1 MIVLVTGAN
10 GFLGTALV
18 SSLIEQTEH
27 EIRCLVRQGSS
38 HDKLDTLIRDFS
50 HRCRI
55 VYGSLNRCED
65 CLEMIKGVECVF
77 HLASAKGG
85 PPAEMFK
92 DSSVATRNL
101 LDAIKDSAPGIQ
113 FIHCSSFSVYGV
125 SGVKKGVVID
135 EKTPLEQEPVKRDI
149 YSYTK
154 LHQENLVKFYS
165 EKHGIPTVILRP
177 GVIYG
182 PGGTAISPRVGLNLF
197 GIFLFIGGKNILPL
211 TYVDNCAEAFVV
223 AAKSADFSGDIYNV
237 VDDNLIN
244 AKTFLSLYRKNVDK
258 CRYVPI
264 PYWLMWLLSIF
275 CEKYYQRSKGQLPDV
290 FTRYKTASIWK
301 PQQYNNAKLKG
312 LGWLPRISTEE
323 GLNKHFLSL
332 KNQSTD

>member
-18 SSLIEQTEH
+18 SRLIEHTPYDIH
-27 EIRCLVRQGSS
+27 CLVRQGSS
-38 HDKLDTLIRDFS
+38 HDKLDKVIRDDS
-50 HRCRI
+50 RRCRI
-55 VYGSLNRCED
+55 VYGSLNSYQD
-65 CLEMIKGVECVF
+65 CLDMIEGVGCVF

-101 LDAIKDSAPGIQ
+101 LDAIRNSNAGIK
-113 FIHCSSFSVYGV
+113 FVHCSSFSVYGV
-125 SGVKKGVVID
+125 SGVKKGAVID
-135 EKTPLEQEPVKRDI
+135 EKTPLEQNPVKRDI

-154 LHQENLVKFYS
+154 LHQENLVKSYS
-165 EKHGIPTVILRP
+165 ERHGIPTVILRP

-197 GIFLFIGGKNILPL
+197 GMFLFIGGRNILPL
-211 TYVDNCAEAFVV
+211 TYVDNCAEAFV
-223 AAKSADFSGDIYNV
+223 AAARSAAFSGDIYNV

-244 AKTFLSLYRKNVDK
+244 AKTFLSLYRKNVNK
-258 CRYVPI
+258 CKYVPI
-264 PYWLMWLLSIF
+264 PYWLMWFLSIL
-275 CEKYYQRSKGQLPDV
+275 CEKYHQRSKGQLPDV

-301 PQQYNNAKLKG
+301 PQKYNNAKLKG
-312 LGWLPRISTEE
+312 LGWLPRITTEE
-323 GLNKHFLSL
+323 GLNNHFLGL
-332 KNQSTD
+332 KN

>member
-1 MIVLVTGAN
+1 MIVLVTGSN

-18 SSLIEQTEH
+18 SRLIELTQYD
-27 EIRCLVRQGSS
+27 IRCLVRQGSS
-38 HDKLDTLIRDFS
+38 HDKLDTVIKDFS
-50 HRCRI
+50 HRCQI
-55 VYGSLNRCED
+55 VYGSLNNNQN
-65 CLEMIKGVECVF
+65 CLDMIKGVECLF

-101 LDAIKDSAPGIQ
+101 LEAIKNTDKSIK
-113 FIHCSSFSVYGV
+113 FVHCSSFSVYGV
-125 SGVKKGVVID
+125 SALNKGELIN
-135 EKTPLEQEPVKRDI
+135 ENAPLEKYPVKRDI

-154 LHQENLVKFYS
+154 LHQENLVKSYY

-182 PGGTAISPRVGLNLF
+182 SGGTAISPRVGLNLF

-223 AAKSADFSGDIYNV
+223 AAKSADFSGDIYNI
-237 VDDNLIN
+237 VDDDLID

-258 CRYVPI
+258 CRYIPI
-264 PYWLMWLLSIF
+264 PYWLMWLLSIL
-275 CEKYYQRSKGQLPDV
+275 CEKYFKRSKGQLPDV

-301 PQQYNNAKLKG
+301 PQKYSNEKLKK
-312 LGWLPRISTEE
+312 LGWLPRISTKE
-323 GLNKHFLSL
+323 GLNNHFHSL
-332 KNQSTD
+332 NINK